1 MSGFPS
7 SRVIFILLD
16 NDLIKVS
23 EEVERFYEKIY
34 DLVNDMTTVT
44 LTRILSRFPKLYDQM
59 IEIMA
64 RFNTIV
70 ISLSNKAI

>member
-70 ISLSNKAI
+70 ISISNKAI